1 MNVGSDSN
9 SKPVFE
15 LGRVDSDGTA
25 VYEGEVSEDAAELTR
40 VLKVQASDPEG
51 TKVKYS
57 LHSGTKDNFVIDPQS
72 GWISVSNEA
81 PVLDI
86 QENGAFYSIVVRA
99 EDSGQPF
106 NQAWLLTQYFF
117 LQTRQMNRSIW
128 VSFVMMHIAHNLKGT
143 CIKVPVK
150 KNFMC
155 LLVSKR

>member
-15 LGRVDSDGTA
+15 LGRVDSDGTT
-25 VYEGEVSEDAAELTR
+25 VYEGEVSEDAVELTR

-106 NQAWLLTQYFF
+106 NQALSLTQN
-117 LQTRQMNRSIW
+117 LRHNSI
-128 VSFVMMHIAHNLKGT
+128 VY
-143 CIKVPVK
+143 
-150 KNFMC
+150 
-155 LLVSKR
+155 